1 MRSSSRHRLALLPL
15 TVLLGAAGCAA
26 HQQAPRAPAGTP
38 APAQGPASPAAAQS
52 MPSPEIVPA
61 VANLLVPG
69 TRDDLSAHDLAR
81 VREITRPPA
90 GFDAPEPFEHLSA
103 GAATLRDKLINRDIF
118 SQPSANLDFE
128 GRQRFQIGNGLFRKD
143 WVPAPSSTQA
153 SDGLGPLFNAR
164 SCQGCHVKDA
174 GGVVPEGDEEPV
186 SLFLRLSVPPRN
198 EAEQRQLAASLA
210 VLPEPTY
217 GHQLQTF
224 AAPGLPAE
232 GRMRIE
238 WQEIEVE
245 LNGGETATLRKP
257 MYRITDL
264 GYGPMRED
272 VMVSPRIAPRM
283 IGLGLLEAIHEADI
297 LANAGRT
304 DDPDGVRGKV
314 RLVRDAVTGEVRIG
328 RFGWKAGKPSVEQQS
343 AGAFLDDM
351 GLSTP
356 LHPGHWG
363 ECTPR
368 QQACLEMPHGAQP
381 QLGEQEVPA
390 DLLDFVVFYAANL
403 AVPARRDV
411 DDPRVLAGKKLF
423 YAARC
428 TACHVPKYVTRRDA
442 ARPEHRFQLIWPYT
456 DLLLHDMGEE
466 LADHR
471 PEGNA
476 TGREWRTTPL
486 WGIGLAL
493 AVNERGGFLHD
504 GRARTLLEA
513 VLWHGGEAQA
523 SRDRVVAMTPAERAD
538 LLRFLES
545 L

>member
-1 MRSSSRHRLALLPL
+1 MPSSSRHPLLLLGLAA
-15 TVLLGAAGCAA
+15 LGAASGCAVR
-26 HQQAPRAPAGTP
+26 QETPRAAADVAAPPAGAATMA
-38 APAQGPASPAAAQS
+38 APAVP
-52 MPSPEIVPA
+52 PSLVPV
-61 VANLLVPG
+61 VANLALPSV
-69 TRDDLSAHDLAR
+69 RDDLPAADLDR
-81 VREITRPPA
+81 VREVTRPPA
-90 GFDAPEPFEHLSA
+90 SFDAPEPFEHLSA
-103 GAATLRDKLINRDIF
+103 GSATLRGKVINRDIF

-174 GGVVPEGDEEPV
+174 GGVVPEGNEEPV

-198 EAEQRQLAASLA
+198 EAEQRQLAASLS

-217 GHQLQTF
+217 GHQLQPF
-224 AAPGLPAE
+224 AVPGLPAE
-232 GRMRIE
+232 GRLRIE
-238 WQEIEVE
+238 WEEITVP

-257 MYRITDL
+257 TYRITDL

-272 VMVSPRIAPRM
+272 VMISPRIAPQM

-297 LANAGRT
+297 LANAGRV

-314 RLVRDAVTGEVRIG
+314 RLVRDDITGEVTIG
-328 RFGWKAGKPSVEQQS
+328 RFGWKGGKPTVEQQS
-343 AGAFLDDM
+343 AGAFFDDM

-356 LHPGHWG
+356 LHPTHWG

-381 QLGEQEVPA
+381 QLGAEEVPG
-390 DLLDFVVFYAANL
+390 DLLDFVAFYAAYL

-423 YAARC
+423 HEARC

-456 DLLLHDMGEE
+456 DLLLHDMGEG

-476 TGREWRTTPL
+476 GGREWRTPPL
-486 WGIGLAL
+486 WGVGLART
-493 AVNERGGFLHD
+493 VNERGGYLHD

-513 VLWHGGEAQA
+513 ILWHGGEAQA
-523 SRDRVVAMTPAERAD
+523 ARDRVVAMTPAQRAD
-538 LLRFLES
+538 LLRFLGS